1 MNTKAVMPITD
12 EQIAELEMQCEKF
25 AGFAVY
31 SILVEQLISRLRA
44 AEIDAARYRWL
55 TDGKRG
61 DYCWNNVLSE
71 EDRGDHDYLDIAIDT
86 SMKGEQQ

>member
-1 MNTKAVMPITD
+1 MNAKAVMPITD

>member
-25 AGFAVY
+25 AGFAVN